1 MHSSSSTLLPHLT
14 RIRCWSSVHTE
25 CASLLMP
32 ISYLQI
38 KRQMSI
44 PVLKL
49 HYLFVDK
56 SILQD
61 LACSELLRDPRDPRA
76 PSSNHCKCFNVSMFH
91 QTREPTKIVKQKFAL
106 RKQHITRVSVKT
118 RAHMGSCKNPGA
130 LSNGFFT
137 RYRFFSSYRS
147 SKRWLRTLIKGF
159 T

>member
-1 MHSSSSTLLPHLT
+1 MYSSSSTLLPLLT
-14 RIRCWSSVHTE
+14 RFIFCSSVHTE

-118 RAHMGSCKNPGA
+118 RAHMGSCKNPEPFQMVF
-130 LSNGFFT
+130 SHVIVFFPLIVL
-137 RYRFFSSYRS
+137 RS
-147 SKRWLRTLIKGF
+147 AGF
-159 T
+159 TP